1 MREWFSKP
9 FSITMTPM
17 EKVASLPYRHR
28 FFMEIYAWGASAYH
42 RLVSEILQEVQC
54 MINEQLVISVTKRDL
69 YSSVQIS
76 SGIESRQRD

>member
-1 MREWFSKP
+1 MREWSSKP

-17 EKVASLPYRHR
+17 EKVAFLPYKHR

-54 MINEQLVISVTKRDL
+54 MINEHLQLVISVTKRDL

-76 SGIESRQRD
+76 SGIES